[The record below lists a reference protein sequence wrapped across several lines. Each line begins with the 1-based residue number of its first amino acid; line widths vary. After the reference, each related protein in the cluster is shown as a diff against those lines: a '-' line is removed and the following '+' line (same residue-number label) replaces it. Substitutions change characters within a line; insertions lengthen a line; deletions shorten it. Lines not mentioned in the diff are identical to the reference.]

1 LKNQVLVGPD
11 TEHGR
16 WYFSLNNRRLWVLKR
31 CREEGFLSNSN
42 NKILVRVR
50 SPKSQAEMERY
61 TIDNCAVDAK
71 IIRERIQKFSE
82 TTHAHASNGGHSNE
96 PPSCNDQ
103 SPVASNLCTDKRR
116 NVKSTTTATVSYA
129 SVRSSDDDDDDDN
142 IHSESC
148 SSDDVDDI
156 VANRFSA
163 LS

>member
-1 LKNQVLVGPD
+1 
-11 TEHGR
+11 
-16 WYFSLNNRRLWVLKR
+16 
-31 CREEGFLSNSN
+31 
-42 NKILVRVR
+42 
-50 SPKSQAEMERY
+50 MERY

-71 IIRERIQKFSE
+71 IIRERIKNFSE
-82 TTHAHASNGGHSNE
+82 TTHASNGGHSNE

-116 NVKSTTTATVSYA
+116 NVNSTTTTTVSYA
-129 SVRSSDDDDDDDN
+129 SDDDDDDDN

-148 SSDDVDDI
+148 SDNVDDN